1 MRRKWVWMSLPQLF
15 PRVKGY
21 VGTINSPLHGKDLLL
36 AQGDNGFIII
46 DADSERLTGSFV
58 TVTNEFL
65 ARLGEELK
73 VSKTLTPSDNGLLQ
87 RVKAWNSSLA
97 KLSDV
102 GLEQLLY
109 GALLVLAR
117 QRKVLIQSKDHHVMF
132 RRLNQAASVEVNG
145 VANVFDRG
153 GLTIARLP
161 VSSFDKLVV
170 AALGKGYVSS
180 DLVREVLPVESRT
193 RKEFPFSM
201 ARWLQVY
208 LDLEIRG

>member
-1 MRRKWVWMSLPQLF
+1 MSLPQLF

-21 VGTINSPLHGKDLLL
+21 IGTINSPLHGKDLLL

-46 DADSERLTGSFV
+46 DADSERLAGSFV
-58 TVTNEFL
+58 TVTNDFL
-65 ARLGEELK
+65 THLGEELK
-73 VSKTLTPSDNGLLQ
+73 VSKILAPGDKNLLQ
-87 RVKAWNSSLA
+87 RVKGWNVNLA
-97 KLSDV
+97 KLSDER
-102 GLEQLLY
+102 LEQLLY
-109 GALLVLAR
+109 TALLVLSR
-117 QRKVLIQSKDHHVMF
+117 QRKVLFLSKDRRVTF

-153 GLTIARLP
+153 GLTIARLA
-161 VSSFDKLVV
+161 VSNFDKLVS

-180 DLVREVLPVESRT
+180 DLVREVLPVESRN
-193 RKEFPFSM
+193 RKEFAFSM

>member
-1 MRRKWVWMSLPQLF
+1 MSLPQLF

-21 VGTINSPLHGKDLLL
+21 IGTINSPLHGKDLLL
-36 AQGDNGFIII
+36 AQGDNGFIIL

-58 TVTNEFL
+58 TVTNDLL

-73 VSKTLTPSDNGLLQ
+73 VSKMLTPSDKNLLQ
-87 RVKAWNSSLA
+87 RVKAWNASLA
-97 KLSDV
+97 KLSD
-102 GLEQLLY
+102 GSLEQLLY
-109 GALLVLAR
+109 SALLVLSR
-117 QRKVLIQSKDHHVMF
+117 QRKVLIQGKDRRVTF

-153 GLTIARLP
+153 GLTIARLT
-161 VSSFDKLVV
+161 VSNFDKLVS

-180 DLVREVLPVESRT
+180 DLVREVLPVESRN
-193 RKEFPFSM
+193 RKEFAFSM

-208 LDLEIRG
+208 LDLDIRG

>member
-1 MRRKWVWMSLPQLF
+1 MSLPQLF

-21 VGTINSPLHGKDLLL
+21 IGTINSPVHGKDLLL

-46 DADSERLTGSFV
+46 DADSERLAGSFV

-65 ARLGEELK
+65 AHLGEELK
-73 VSKTLTPSDNGLLQ
+73 VSKMLTPSDRNLLQ
-87 RVKAWNSSLA
+87 RAKAWSPSLA
-97 KLSDV
+97 KLSD
-102 GLEQLLY
+102 GSLEQVVY
-109 GALLVLAR
+109 SGLLVLSR
-117 QRKVLIQSKDHHVMF
+117 QRKVLLQSKDHKVTF

-153 GLTIARLP
+153 GLTIARLT
-161 VSSFDKLVV
+161 VSNFDKLVS
-170 AALGKGYVSS
+170 AALVKGYVSS
-180 DLVREVLPVESRT
+180 DLVREILPVESRN
-193 RKEFPFSM
+193 RKEFAFSM